1 MTLGPLMVDLEGT
14 GISQIEQDLLLQPE
28 VGGVILF
35 TRNFE
40 SLTQITALVDEIHRL
55 KSPKLLVAVD
65 HEGGRVQRFHEGFSR
80 IPAASSYA
88 KAAKSKA
95 AKAKD
100 SKNWLQEARQL
111 SENAGWL
118 MAVELRACG
127 IDFSFAPVLDLAH
140 GLSGVIGDRAFH
152 NKPETVATLA
162 YAFMHGMNK
171 AGMQAVG
178 KHFPGHGG
186 VVEDSHVSMPVDHRA
201 LEKLLTTDIVPF
213 KSMIENK
220 LAAIMPA
227 HVIYDKV
234 DDKPAGYSAYWINTI
249 LRQRLAFQGV
259 IFSDDLSMQAAGIA
273 GSFGERATAALTAGC
288 DMALVCNHLQGAIEA
303 AAFIKGYSKPTSQLR
318 LVRMHGE
325 HEISWQQLKSDEHW
339 QRISQQIMMLN
350 DSPELEMDV

>member
-14 GISQIEQDLLLQPE
+14 GISATEKQLLLKPE

-40 SLTQITALVDEIHRL
+40 SIEQITQLVTEIHALRT
-55 KSPKLLVAVD
+55 PRLLVAVD

-80 IPAASSYA
+80 IPAAASYA
-88 KAAKSKA
+88 KAVKNDLEKS
-95 AKAKD
+95 
-100 SKNWLQEARQL
+100 RQL

-118 MAVELRACG
+118 MAIELRACG

-152 NKPETVATLA
+152 SKAATVATLA
-162 YAFMHGMNK
+162 YAFMHGMNR

-186 VVEDSHVSMPVDHRA
+186 VVEDSHVAMPVDHRS
-201 LEKLLTTDIVPF
+201 LEQLLHTDIVPF

-220 LAAIMPA
+220 LAGIMPA
-227 HVIYDKV
+227 HVIYDQV
-234 DDKPAGYSAYWINTI
+234 DPMPAGYSSFWIQNI
-249 LRQRLAFQGV
+249 LRQRLDFQGAV
-259 IFSDDLSMQAAGIA
+259 FSDDLSMEAAGIA
-273 GSFGERATAALTAGC
+273 GGYGERAEAALKAGC
-288 DMALVCNHLQGAIEA
+288 DMALVCNHLDGAVEA
-303 AAFIKGYSKPTSQLR
+303 AEYIKGYLNPTSQLR

-325 HEISWQQLKSDEHW
+325 HAVNWAKLKLDKHWQQ
-339 QRISQQIMMLN
+339 ISEQVVALN
-350 DSPELEMDV
+350 ESPELEMDV

>member
-14 GISQIEQDLLLQPE
+14 AISETEKNLLLKPE

-40 SLTQITALVDEIHRL
+40 SVEQITALAKEIHDLR
-55 KSPKLLVAVD
+55 SPKLLIAVD

-80 IPAASSYA
+80 IPAAAVYA
-88 KAAKSKA
+88 KAANNNLDFS
-95 AKAKD
+95 
-100 SKNWLQEARQL
+100 RQL
-111 SENAGWL
+111 AEKAGWL

-152 NKPETVATLA
+152 SNPATVATLA

-171 AGMQAVG
+171 AGMRAVG

-186 VVEDSHVSMPVDHRA
+186 VVEDSHLAMPVDHRE
-201 LEKLLTTDIVPF
+201 LDELLRSDIIPF
-213 KSMIENK
+213 KEMIENR

-227 HVIYDKV
+227 HVIYDKI
-234 DDKPAGYSAYWINTI
+234 DEKPAGYSSFWIENI
-249 LRQRLAFQGV
+249 LRQRFGFQGV
-259 IFSDDLSMQAAGIA
+259 VFSDDLSMEAACVVG
-273 GSFGERATAALTAGC
+273 GYGERAEAALKAGC

-303 AAFIKGYSKPTSQLR
+303 AEYIKGYVNPTSQLR

-325 HEISWQQLKSDEHW
+325 YDISWVQLKQDEHW
-339 QRISQQIMMLN
+339 QQVSAQITALN
-350 DSPELEMDV
+350 DSPEFEMDV

>member
-14 GISQIEQDLLLQPE
+14 AISETEKNLLLKPE

-40 SLTQITALVDEIHRL
+40 SVEQLTALVDEIHRL
-55 KSPKLLVAVD
+55 RVPKLLVAVD

-80 IPAASSYA
+80 IPAAAMYA
-88 KAAKSKA
+88 RVAKN
-95 AKAKD
+95 D
-100 SKNWLQEARQL
+100 LQKSRRLA
-111 SENAGWL
+111 ENAGWL

-152 NKPETVATLA
+152 SKPTTVATLA
-162 YAFMHGMNK
+162 YAFMHGMNQ

-186 VVEDSHVSMPVDHRA
+186 VVEDSHVAMPVDHRE
-201 LEKLLTTDIVPF
+201 LDELLRSDIKPF
-213 KSMIENK
+213 ENMIENK

-234 DDKPAGYSAYWINTI
+234 DDKPAGYSSFWIENI
-249 LRQRLAFQGV
+249 LRQRFAFQGA
-259 IFSDDLSMQAAGIA
+259 IFSDDLSMEAAGIA
-273 GSFGERATAALTAGC
+273 GGFGERADAALTAGC
-288 DMALVCNHLQGAIEA
+288 DMALVCNHLDGAIEA
-303 AAFIKGYSKPTSQLR
+303 AEYIKGYTNPTSQLR
-318 LVRMHGE
+318 LIRMHGE
-325 HEISWQQLKSDEHW
+325 KDISWTQLSQDEHW
-339 QRISQQIMMLN
+339 RDISAQIVALN

>member
-1 MTLGPLMVDLEGT
+1 MTLGPLMVDLEG
-14 GISQIEQDLLLQPE
+14 ISISETEKNLLLKPE

-40 SLTQITALVDEIHRL
+40 SVEQLISLVDEIHQLRT
-55 KSPKLLVAVD
+55 PKLLVAVD
-65 HEGGRVQRFHEGFSR
+65 HEGGRVQRFHQGFSR
-80 IPAASSYA
+80 IPAAAIYA
-88 KAAKSKA
+88 RVAKNDLEKS
-95 AKAKD
+95 
-100 SKNWLQEARQL
+100 RQL
-111 SENAGWL
+111 AENAGWL

-152 NKPETVATLA
+152 SKPTTVATLA

-186 VVEDSHVSMPVDHRA
+186 VVEDSHVAMPVDHRE
-201 LEKLLTTDIVPF
+201 LDELLHSDIVPF
-213 KSMIENK
+213 QNMIENK

-234 DDKPAGYSAYWINTI
+234 DDKPAGYSSFWIENI
-249 LRQRLAFQGV
+249 LRQRFGFQGA
-259 IFSDDLSMQAAGIA
+259 IFSDDLSMEAAGIV
-273 GSFGERATAALTAGC
+273 GGFGERADAALKAGC
-288 DMALVCNHLQGAIEA
+288 DMALVCNHLAGAIEA
-303 AAFIKGYSKPTSQLR
+303 AEYIKGYCNPTSQLR

-325 HEISWQQLKSDEHW
+325 KDISWTQLKQDEHW
-339 QRISQQIMMLN
+339 RYISAHIVALN

>member
-14 GISQIEQDLLLQPE
+14 SIGETEKDLLRQPE

-40 SLTQITALVDEIHRL
+40 SVEQITDLVEQIHNL
-55 KSPKLLVAVD
+55 KSPKILVAVD
-65 HEGGRVQRFHEGFSR
+65 HEGGRVQRFHEGFSK
-80 IPAASSYA
+80 IPAAAIYA
-88 KAAKSKA
+88 KTAKN
-95 AKAKD
+95 D
-100 SKNWLQEARQL
+100 LQKSRQL
-111 SENAGWL
+111 AEDAGWL

-152 NKPETVATLA
+152 SKPATVATLA

-186 VVEDSHVSMPVDHRA
+186 VVEDSHVAMPVDHRE
-201 LEKLLTTDIVPF
+201 LEELLRTDIVPF
-213 KSMIENK
+213 ENMIENK

-234 DDKPAGYSAYWINTI
+234 DDKPAGYSSFWIENI
-249 LRQRLAFQGV
+249 LRQRLGFQGV
-259 IFSDDLSMQAAGIA
+259 VFSDDLSMEAAGVV
-273 GSFGERATAALTAGC
+273 GGFGERADAALTAGC
-288 DMALVCNHLQGAIEA
+288 DMALVCNHLDGAIEA
-303 AAFIKGYSKPTSQLR
+303 AEYIRGYSNPTSQLR

-325 HEISWQQLKSDEHW
+325 RDISWAQLKQNEHW
-339 QRISQQIMMLN
+339 QQVSSQIVALN
-350 DSPELEMDV
+350 ESPELELDV

>member
-14 GISQIEQDLLLQPE
+14 SISDLEKDLLLKPE

-40 SLTQITALVDEIHRL
+40 SVEQITELVDEVHQL

-80 IPAASSYA
+80 IPAAGIYA
-88 KAAKSKA
+88 RAAKDNLEQS
-95 AKAKD
+95 
-100 SKNWLQEARQL
+100 RQL
-111 SENAGWL
+111 AEKAGWL

-152 NKPETVATLA
+152 SKPAIVATLA

-171 AGMQAVG
+171 AGMRAVG

-186 VVEDSHVSMPVDHRA
+186 VVEDSHVAMPVDHRS
-201 LEKLLTTDIVPF
+201 LEELLRSDIVPF
-213 KSMIENK
+213 EYMIENR

-227 HVIYDKV
+227 HVIYDNV
-234 DDKPAGYSAYWINTI
+234 DEKPAGYSSFWINNV
-249 LRQRLAFQGV
+249 LRQRLGFQGV
-259 IFSDDLSMQAAGIA
+259 VFSDDLSMEAACVA
-273 GSFGERATAALTAGC
+273 GGYGERADAALKAGC
-288 DMALVCNHLQGAIEA
+288 DMALVCNHLDGAIEA
-303 AAFIKGYSKPTSQLR
+303 AEYIKGYSNPTSQLR
-318 LVRMHGE
+318 LVRMHGD
-325 HEISWQQLKSDEHW
+325 HEINWSQLKNDEHW
-339 QRISQQIMMLN
+339 QQISTQIIALN

>member
-14 GISQIEQDLLLQPE
+14 AISDIEKELLLKPE

-40 SLTQITALVDEIHRL
+40 SVEQVTDLVEEIHNLR
-55 KSPKLLVAVD
+55 SPKLLVAID

-80 IPAASSYA
+80 IPAAATYA
-88 KAAKSKA
+88 RI
-95 AKAKD
+95 AKD
-100 SKNWLQEARQL
+100 NLDKSRQL
-111 SENAGWL
+111 AENAGWL

-152 NKPETVATLA
+152 SKPSIVATLA

-186 VVEDSHVSMPVDHRA
+186 VVEDSHVAMPVDHRE
-201 LEKLLTTDIVPF
+201 LEELLHSDIVPF
-213 KSMIENK
+213 ENMINNK

-234 DDKPAGYSAYWINTI
+234 DDRPAGYSSFWIEKI
-249 LRQRLAFQGV
+249 LRQRFNFQGV
-259 IFSDDLSMQAAGIA
+259 IFSDDLSMEAACIA
-273 GSFGERATAALTAGC
+273 GGFGERAEAALNAGC

-303 AAFIKGYSKPTSQLR
+303 AEHIKGYSNPISQLR

-325 HEISWQQLKSDEHW
+325 YDVGWRKLHQDAHWQQ
-339 QRISQQIMMLN
+339 ISAQIIALN

>member
-1 MTLGPLMVDLEGT
+1 MSLGPLMVDLEGT
-14 GISQIEQDLLLQPE
+14 AISEIEKDLLLRPE

-40 SLTQITALVDEIHRL
+40 SVEQITALVEAIHDLRT
-55 KSPKLLVAVD
+55 PRLLVAVD

-80 IPAASSYA
+80 IPAAAIYA
-88 KAAKSKA
+88 KTAKNNLEYSRDLAEK
-95 AKAKD
+95 
-100 SKNWLQEARQL
+100 S
-111 SENAGWL
+111 GWL
-118 MAVELRACG
+118 MAIELRACG

-186 VVEDSHVSMPVDHRA
+186 VVEDSHVAMPVDHRS
-201 LEKLLTTDIVPF
+201 LDELLNSDIVPF
-213 KSMIENK
+213 QSMIENK

-227 HVIYDKV
+227 HVIYDEV
-234 DDKPAGYSAYWINTI
+234 DDKPAGYSSFWIEEI
-249 LRQRLAFQGV
+249 LRQRFGFQGV
-259 IFSDDLSMQAAGIA
+259 VFSDDLSMEAAGIA
-273 GSFGERATAALTAGC
+273 GGFGERADAALKAGC

-303 AAFIKGYSKPTSQLR
+303 ADYIKGYSDPTSQLR

-325 HEISWQQLKSDEHW
+325 HDINWKQLKQNEHW
-339 QRISQQIMMLN
+339 QQVAQQITALN

>member
-1 MTLGPLMVDLEGT
+1 MSLGPLMVDLEGT
-14 GISQIEQDLLLQPE
+14 SISEIEKELLLRAE

-40 SLTQITALVDEIHRL
+40 SVEQMTALVEQIHNI
-55 KSPKLLVAVD
+55 KSPRILVAVD

-80 IPAASSYA
+80 IPAAATYA
-88 KAAKSKA
+88 KIARGDLQKSRHLA
-95 AKAKD
+95 
-100 SKNWLQEARQL
+100 
-111 SENAGWL
+111 ENAGWL
-118 MAVELRACG
+118 MAIELRACG

-152 NKPETVATLA
+152 SKPATVATLA

-186 VVEDSHVSMPVDHRA
+186 VVEDSHVAMPVDHRE
-201 LEKLLTTDIVPF
+201 LEELLHSDIMPF
-213 KSMIENK
+213 VSMIENK

-234 DDKPAGYSAYWINTI
+234 DDKPAGYSTFWIENI
-249 LRQRLAFQGV
+249 LRQRFGFQGV
-259 IFSDDLSMQAAGIA
+259 VFSDDLSMEAAGVA
-273 GSFGERATAALTAGC
+273 GGFGERADAALSAGC
-288 DMALVCNHLQGAIEA
+288 DMALVCNHLDGAIEA
-303 AAFIKGYSKPTSQLR
+303 AEYIKGYTNPTSQLR

-325 HEISWQQLKSDEHW
+325 HDIRLGRS
-339 QRISQQIMMLN
+339 
-350 DSPELEMDV
+350 

>member
-14 GISQIEQDLLLQPE
+14 AIGETEKNLLLKPE

-40 SLTQITALVDEIHRL
+40 SVEQITALVTEIHDLRV
-55 KSPKLLVAVD
+55 PRLLVAVD
-65 HEGGRVQRFHEGFSR
+65 HEGGRVQRFHDGFTR
-80 IPAASSYA
+80 IPAAAVYA
-88 KAAKSKA
+88 QV
-95 AKAKD
+95 AKD
-100 SKNWLQEARQL
+100 DIDKSRRLA
-111 SENAGWL
+111 ENAGWL
-118 MAVELRACG
+118 MAIELRACG

-140 GLSGVIGDRAFH
+140 GLSGIIGDRAFH
-152 NKPETVATLA
+152 SKPTTAATLA

-186 VVEDSHVSMPVDHRA
+186 VVEDSHVAMPVDHRE
-201 LEKLLTTDIVPF
+201 LDELLNNDIIPF
-213 KSMIENK
+213 KYMIENK

-234 DDKPAGYSAYWINTI
+234 DEKPAGYSSFWIENI
-249 LRQRLAFQGV
+249 LRQRLGFQGV
-259 IFSDDLSMQAAGIA
+259 IFSDDLSMEAACVA
-273 GSFGERATAALTAGC
+273 GGYGERAEAALGAGC

-303 AAFIKGYSKPTSQLR
+303 AEFIKGYNNPTSQLR

-325 HEISWQQLKSDEHW
+325 HEISWAELKQDERW
-339 QRISQQIMMLN
+339 QQISAQVAALN